1 MPIQKN
7 SEIYNMI
14 LLSGPNIS
22 GNEWKYVK
30 DCLDTQWVSS
40 VGSYVNKFEQMV
52 AEFAGCKFGVA
63 ASNGTSALHISLELL
78 GVKRNDYVIVP
89 NVTFVASLNSIKYTK
104 ADPILMDIDPET
116 WQMDLNLLEEFLE
129 KDTYIKGNYLFLK
142 KNNRRIPAIMP
153 VHVLGNMCDMDK
165 LTGIAQKYKLQVV
178 EDATEALGSYYKNK
192 HAGSFGILGCFS
204 FNGNKIIT
212 TGGGGVI
219 VTNDE
224 DLAKRAKHLTTQAKC
239 DPFEYIHD
247 QIGYNY
253 RLVNVLAAMG
263 VAQMEQLPDF
273 IKRKHEI
280 DAFYKKTLSGLG
292 DISFQKVVP
301 EVNPNYWL
309 FTFKTKKQKELLK
322 ILNEKNMQSRPF
334 WVPMN
339 QLKMFKKSLYINRAD
354 VSDEVYSS
362 CLSIPCSTNIT
373 DHELESITD
382 TIKSCF

>member
-116 WQMDLNLLEEFLE
+116 WQMNLNLLEEFLE